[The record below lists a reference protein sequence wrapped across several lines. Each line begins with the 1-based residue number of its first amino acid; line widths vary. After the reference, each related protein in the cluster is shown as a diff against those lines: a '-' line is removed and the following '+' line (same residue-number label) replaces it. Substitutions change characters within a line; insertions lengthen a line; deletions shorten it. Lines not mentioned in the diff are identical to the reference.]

1 MTHSGPKRGQEASP
15 EGLQLDRHLLLPQDL
30 LPHRRGQKGVEGER
44 VPLALAFSDS
54 WGISPAFQV

>member
-1 MTHSGPKRGQEASP
+1 MTHSGPRRRQEASL
-15 EGLQLDRHLLLPQDL
+15 EGLLNRHLLLPQDL